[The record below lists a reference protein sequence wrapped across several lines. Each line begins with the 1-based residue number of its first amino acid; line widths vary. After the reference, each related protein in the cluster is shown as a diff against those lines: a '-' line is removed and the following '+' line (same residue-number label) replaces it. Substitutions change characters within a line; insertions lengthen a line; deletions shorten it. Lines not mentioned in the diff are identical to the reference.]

1 MTFCGDLPFVPSGI
15 HHHLFENLRRKGHHC
30 HGLTHLSWAE
40 RKIFYRVLGKKF
52 CGLFIYPGQS
62 VRQVVAV
69 SAPGDRG
76 LNRCRAPDTTTGR
89 NPPQRR
95 RARARNGV
103 APYIPASFCRDAG
116 SAGHGAT
123 EAARP
128 ERSLQARG
136 FASGMEARQGGDS
149 FAGSVHDS
157 PPRQGD
163 ARKRHKQ
170 ENNKTD
176 SNQSSRKKKNSSSSR
191 NNNIISNR
199 QMTVLKR
206 QKPTAERPRNER
218 GGASARPLSA
228 PPARGLFPARADG
241 HLSSR
246 LPCVIRRADE

>member
-1 MTFCGDLPFVPSGI
+1 MTFRGNLLLYSLWYELHP
-15 HHHLFENLRRKGHHC
+15 FENLRRKGHHC

-89 NPPQRR
+89 DLPQRR

-103 APYIPASFCRDAG
+103 APYIPAAFCRDAR

-128 ERSLQARG
+128 ERSLQARV
-136 FASGMEARQGGDS
+136 SRQGW
-149 FAGSVHDS
+149 
-157 PPRQGD
+157 
-163 ARKRHKQ
+163 K
-170 ENNKTD
+170 
-176 SNQSSRKKKNSSSSR
+176 
-191 NNNIISNR
+191 
-199 QMTVLKR
+199 
-206 QKPTAERPRNER
+206 
-218 GGASARPLSA
+218 
-228 PPARGLFPARADG
+228 PARAETASLAPFTTARPVRG
-241 HLSSR
+241 T
-246 LPCVIRRADE
+246 PGKAINRRGMERRGKRRTITGTVTTEK